1 MVSNNEIR
9 FLQILNRPKVFGK
22 TGGHWLYFILS
33 FQAEVQM
40 IFGGCYVVVVVAVV
54 IVVVVVVKLPRLL
67 RKSCVCE
74 RRYENKNSLLLTTY
88 EKLF

>member
-1 MVSNNEIR
+1 
-9 FLQILNRPKVFGK
+9 
-22 TGGHWLYFILS
+22 
-33 FQAEVQM
+33 M
-40 IFGGCYVVVVVAVV
+40 IFGGCYVVVVVVVVV
-54 IVVVVVVKLPRLL
+54 IIVVVVVLVVIVVVVVVVKLPRLL

>member
-1 MVSNNEIR
+1 
-9 FLQILNRPKVFGK
+9 
-22 TGGHWLYFILS
+22 
-33 FQAEVQM
+33 M
-40 IFGGCYVVVVVAVV
+40 IFGGCYVVVVVVVVV
-54 IVVVVVVKLPRLL
+54 IAVVVKLPRLL